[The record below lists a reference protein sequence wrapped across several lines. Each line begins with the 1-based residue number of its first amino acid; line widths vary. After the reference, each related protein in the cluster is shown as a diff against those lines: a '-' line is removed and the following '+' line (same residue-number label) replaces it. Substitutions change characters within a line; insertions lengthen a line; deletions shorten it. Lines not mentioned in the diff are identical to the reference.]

1 MTPAALDAARR
12 SGRAGRAA
20 TAGAVG
26 VLLLWLSVPV
36 FGGAGVVQGAYL
48 VGSVLAAVAMWIGLW
63 WRRPA
68 TPAPWRWLA
77 AGLTAWAVADVV
89 YAAYG
94 WFGHP
99 DPSVSVADA
108 LYFSGYGAVAIG
120 LVLVIRARKPG
131 GDLDALL
138 DAAAVGVAALVMAW
152 DLLIQPAI
160 DPSASTGATV
170 LFALYPV
177 SDVILLALLVRLL
190 LDTRLRSTPVVLLVA
205 ALCTWLV
212 GDAAYSVL
220 ATTGSY
226 EFGGTVWLDEVFL
239 AGMFLM
245 AGAALHPDMAAMTD
259 ERAEPRAE
267 RPYRLALGV
276 VCVAVPGIA
285 AAAADLAESS
295 FKRVDG
301 LAREGLVAAQ
311 KRDEAEAN
319 FKASRD
325 QALAAKAQYDLARSG
340 ARAED
345 KSAASAQARQ
355 VAGVV
360 AEVQA
365 AQAET
370 ELKSPVAGEVAK
382 VLARTGELSPQGVA
396 VVTVVDLNDQWVV
409 LNVRE
414 DRLQRF
420 AIGKEFD
427 ATLPAL
433 GGKTVKFKVYHT
445 AALPNFATWRATRAG
460 QGFDARTFEVRARPA
475 APIEGARPGMTV
487 LVN

>member
-1 MTPAALDAARR
+1 MTAPEN
-12 SGRAGRAA
+12 
-20 TAGAVG
+20 
-26 VLLLWLSVPV
+26 P
-36 FGGAGVVQGAYL
+36 
-48 VGSVLAAVAMWIGLW
+48 
-63 WRRPA
+63 
-68 TPAPWRWLA
+68 PAPAIAPPPSQRPRPPWALA
-77 AGLTAWAVADVV
+77 LAG
-89 YAAYG
+89 
-94 WFGHP
+94 
-99 DPSVSVADA
+99 
-108 LYFSGYGAVAIG
+108 
-120 LVLVIRARKPG
+120 
-131 GDLDALL
+131 
-138 DAAAVGVAALVMAW
+138 
-152 DLLIQPAI
+152 
-160 DPSASTGATV
+160 
-170 LFALYPV
+170 
-177 SDVILLALLVRLL
+177 LALLAFVAWGFWRAAQPP
-190 LDTRLRSTPVVLLVA
+190 TPYFQGQMEAREADIAPKVTARIARVAVTEGQQIQPGDLLVEMDSPEVRAKLAQAEA
-205 ALCTWLV
+205 AK
-212 GDAAYSVL
+212 AAAQAVSDK
-220 ATTGSY
+220 AQHGARPQ
-226 EFGGTVWLDEVFL
+226 EVQ
-239 AGMFLM
+239 M
-245 AGAALHPDMAAMTD
+245 ARLNWQ
-259 ERAEPRAE
+259 RA
-267 RPYRLALGV
+267 V
-276 VCVAVPGIA
+276 
-285 AAAADLAESS
+285 AAADLAESS

-396 VVTVVDLNDQWVV
+396 VVTVVDLKDQWVV

-420 AIGKEFD
+420 AIGNEFD

-445 AALPNFATWRATRAG
+445 ATLPDFATWRATRAG

-475 APIEGARPGMTV
+475 TPIEGARPGMTV